1 MHNVLAYLFIFFLS
15 TMDIHVSS
23 IGLNTGF
30 LGEFVEV
37 RMVLYI
43 WLIEHASDI
52 LCMDEA
58 FEQEILLLLLLLL
71 SEQ

>member
-1 MHNVLAYLFIFFLS
+1 
-15 TMDIHVSS
+15 MDIHVSS

-30 LGEFVEV
+30 LGEFVKV

-43 WLIEHASDI
+43 WLTEHASDI